1 MDFIHPLATE
11 YVEKYSEATPSY
23 LKAMYESTLTLHP
36 HAHLQ
41 SSWNQGGFLSI
52 LSKLLQPKAILEI
65 GTFTGFSSLCLAEG
79 LTGSGVLHT
88 IELRAE
94 DAQKAAEYFALSP
107 KANQLH
113 IHTGDAKQIIPT
125 LSPTWDIVFIDADK
139 TGYIEYY
146 ELVLP
151 MLNAHGLIIVD
162 NVLFHGEVLEAPING
177 KSAKAIQAF
186 NEHILADHRTE
197 QSMLTIRDGL
207 TLIRKK

>member
-23 LKAMYESTLTLHP
+23 LKAMYESTLALHP

-79 LTGSGVLHT
+79 LADSGELHT

-94 DAQKAAEYFALSP
+94 DAQKAAEYFTLSP

-151 MLNAHGLIIVD
+151 MLNPHGLIIVD

-186 NEHILADHRTE
+186 NEHVLADHRTE

>member
-1 MDFIHPLATE
+1 MEFINPIANT
-11 YVEKYSEATPSY
+11 YINDYSQATPSY
-23 LKAMYESTLTLHP
+23 LKQMYEATLTSHK
-36 HAHLQ
+36 HGHLQ
-41 SSWNQGGFLSI
+41 SSWHQGGFLSFM
-52 LSKLLQPKAILEI
+52 SKLMRPLYILEI

-79 LTGSGVLHT
+79 LADNGILHT

-94 DAQKAAEYFALSP
+94 DGKKAAEYFKLSP
-107 KANQLH
+107 KANKLH
-113 IHTGDAKQIIPT
+113 VHIGDAKQIIPT
-125 LSPTWDIVFIDADK
+125 LPHTWDIVFIDADK

-151 MLNAHGLIIVD
+151 MLNQNGLIIVD
-162 NVLFHGEVLEAPING
+162 NVLFHSEVLEAPING

-186 NEHILADHRTE
+186 NEHILADTRTE